1 MIYEVVIGVEVHA
14 QLRTKSKL
22 FCGCGTMF
30 GLSANSQTC
39 PLCLGLPGTL
49 PVINRVAVEMAVR
62 AGLALNCTIS
72 ANNLFARKN
81 YFYPDLPKGYQISQ
95 YEAPICEH
103 GWIEIAA
110 SEGKKRVRIRRAHL
124 EEDAGKSVHVT
135 GMNGSRVDLNR
146 AGTPL
151 LEIVTEPDLR
161 SADEVVAYLKGLR
174 DVLMYLEVCDGNMDE
189 GSFRC
194 EPNLSL
200 RPLGQ
205 REFGTKVELKNINS
219 FKFVKDAVEY
229 EIKRQTKVLNEG
241 GKIHQE
247 TRLWNLDRGETAVM
261 RSKEEAHDYRY
272 FPDPDLVP
280 LKLEKEWIEGCRKQ
294 VIELPAARM
303 QRFVDDFALS
313 EYDAGVLT
321 ASKAV
326 ADYFEA
332 CVKLFNQPKT
342 VSNWVMGEL
351 TRELNNSGSDASA
364 SPVSPER
371 LVDLLRLVEQGTI
384 SLKAAREIFPE
395 VYSSGK
401 TPEQIV
407 QEKGLV
413 QVSDEGALD
422 KIIEDVLAK
431 NPTQAAQF
439 KEGKQ
444 QVLGFLVG
452 QVMKAS
458 GGKANPGKVN
468 ELLKQKLG
476 GVLYARPVIS
486 LEELAQQQPLNTDQ
500 AKVKFQLTNREQS
513 VIEHL
518 AKGWTNKEIANA
530 LQITEETVK
539 EHIKH
544 IMQKTNSTTRTGI
557 LDHVFNS

>member
-30 GLSANSQTC
+30 GLTANSQTC

-49 PVINRVAVEMAVR
+49 PVLNQMAVEMAVR
-62 AGLALNCTIS
+62 AGLALNCTIA

-110 SEGKKRVRIRRAHL
+110 NEVKKRVRIRRAHL
-124 EEDAGKSVHVT
+124 EEDAGKSVHVA

-161 SADEVVAYLKGLR
+161 SADEVVAYLKSLR

-205 REFGTKVELKNINS
+205 KELGTKVELKNINS
-219 FKFVKDAVEY
+219 FKFVKDAIEY
-229 EIKRQTKVLNEG
+229 EIKRQTKVLSEG
-241 GKIHQE
+241 GKINQE
-247 TRLWNLDRGETAVM
+247 TRLWNLNRGETVVM

-280 LKLEKEWIEGCRKQ
+280 LKLDKEWIEGCRKQ
-294 VIELPAARM
+294 VTELPAARLK
-303 QRFVDDFALS
+303 RFVSEFALS

-326 ADYFEA
+326 ADYFES

-351 TRELNNSGSDASA
+351 TRELNNSGADASA

-371 LVDLLRLVEQGTI
+371 LVSLLQLVEQGTI
-384 SLKAAREIFPE
+384 SLKVAREIFPE

-401 TPEQIV
+401 TPKQIV
-407 QEKGLV
+407 QEKGLI

-422 KIIEDVLAK
+422 KIIEEVLAK
-431 NPTQAAQF
+431 NPMQVTQF

-468 ELLKQKLG
+468 ELLKKRLVG
-476 GVLYARPVIS
+476 
-486 LEELAQQQPLNTDQ
+486 
-500 AKVKFQLTNREQS
+500 
-513 VIEHL
+513 
-518 AKGWTNKEIANA
+518 
-530 LQITEETVK
+530 
-539 EHIKH
+539 
-544 IMQKTNSTTRTGI
+544 
-557 LDHVFNS
+557 

>member
-22 FCGCGTMF
+22 FCGCGTVF
-30 GLSANSQTC
+30 GLAANSQTC
-39 PLCLGLPGTL
+39 PLCLGLPGSL
-49 PVINRVAVEMAVR
+49 PVLNQAAVEMAVR
-62 AGLALNCTIS
+62 AGLALNCTIAGS
-72 ANNLFARKN
+72 NLFARKN
-81 YFYPDLPKGYQISQ
+81 FFYPDLPKGYQISQ

-103 GWIEIAA
+103 GWIEIAT
-110 SEGKKRVRIRRAHL
+110 SDGRRRVRIRRAHL
-124 EEDAGKSVHVT
+124 EEDARKSVHVA
-135 GMNGSRVDLNR
+135 GANGSRVDLNR

-205 REFGTKVELKNINS
+205 KEFGTKVELKNINS
-219 FKFVKDAVEY
+219 FKFVKDAIEY

-241 GKIHQE
+241 GKVSQE
-247 TRLWNLDRGETAVM
+247 TRLWNLDRGETVVM

-280 LKLEKEWIEGCRKQ
+280 LKLEKEWIESCRKH
-294 VIELPAARM
+294 VTELPAVSR
-303 QRFVDDFALS
+303 QRFVREFALS

-321 ASKAV
+321 ASKSV
-326 ADYFEA
+326 ADYFES
-332 CVKLFNQPKT
+332 CVKLFNEPKT
-342 VSNWVMGEL
+342 VSNWGMGEL
-351 TRELNNSGSDASA
+351 TRELNNSGTDASD

-371 LVDLLRLVEQGTI
+371 LVGLLRMVDKGTV
-384 SLKAAREIFPE
+384 SLKVAREIFPE

-407 QEKGLV
+407 QEKGLI

-422 KIIEDVLAK
+422 TIIDEVLAN
-431 NPTQAAQF
+431 NPTQVAQF

-458 GGKANPGKVN
+458 SGKANPGKVN
-468 ELLKQKLG
+468 ELLKRKL
-476 GVLYARPVIS
+476 
-486 LEELAQQQPLNTDQ
+486 
-500 AKVKFQLTNREQS
+500 
-513 VIEHL
+513 
-518 AKGWTNKEIANA
+518 
-530 LQITEETVK
+530 
-539 EHIKH
+539 
-544 IMQKTNSTTRTGI
+544 
-557 LDHVFNS
+557 

>member
-14 QLRTKSKL
+14 QLRTKTKM
-22 FCGCGTMF
+22 FCGCGTTF
-30 GLSANSQTC
+30 GRSPNSQTC
-39 PLCLGLPGTL
+39 PVCLGLPGTL
-49 PVINRVAVEMAVR
+49 PVINRAAVEMAVR
-62 AGLALNCTIS
+62 AGLALNCTIG
-72 ANNLFARKN
+72 ANNQFDRKN

-95 YEAPICEH
+95 YESPICEH
-103 GWIEIAA
+103 GWIEIAV
-110 SEGKKRVRIRRAHL
+110 GDNKKRVKIRRAHL
-124 EEDAGKSVHVT
+124 EEDAGKNVHET
-135 GMNGSRVDLNR
+135 GTSGSRVDLNR

-151 LEIVTEPDLR
+151 LEIVTEPDMR

-174 DVLMYLEVCDGNMDE
+174 DILMYLDVCDGNMDE

-205 REFGTKVELKNINS
+205 KEFGTKVELKNINS
-219 FKFVKDAVEY
+219 FKFVKDAIEY
-229 EIKRQTKVLNEG
+229 EIKRQTKVLSEG
-241 GKIHQE
+241 GKIYQE

-280 LKLEKEWIEGCRKQ
+280 LKLDKEWIEGFRGS
-294 VIELPAARM
+294 VPELPAARVA
-303 QRFVDDFALS
+303 RLVRDYGLP
-313 EYDAGVLT
+313 EYNAGVLT
-321 ASKAV
+321 VSKGI

-351 TRELNNSGSDASA
+351 TRELNLSGTDITA
-364 SPVSPER
+364 SPVTPER
-371 LVDLLRLVEQGTI
+371 LVALLQLVEKGTV
-384 SLKAAREIFPE
+384 SLKVAREIFPE
-395 VYSSGK
+395 LYSSGK
-401 TPEQIV
+401 SPEQIV
-407 QEKGLV
+407 QEKGLT

-422 KIIEDVLAK
+422 KIIDEVLTK
-431 NPTQAAQF
+431 NPAQVAQF

-468 ELLKQKLG
+468 ELLKK
-476 GVLYARPVIS
+476 
-486 LEELAQQQPLNTDQ
+486 
-500 AKVKFQLTNREQS
+500 KFGS
-513 VIEHL
+513 
-518 AKGWTNKEIANA
+518 
-530 LQITEETVK
+530 
-539 EHIKH
+539 
-544 IMQKTNSTTRTGI
+544 
-557 LDHVFNS
+557 

>member
-30 GLSANSQTC
+30 GLTANSQTC

-49 PVINRVAVEMAVR
+49 PVLNQVAVEMAVR
-62 AGLALNCTIS
+62 AGLALNCTIA

-103 GWIEIAA
+103 GWIEIVA
-110 SEGKKRVRIRRAHL
+110 SEGKRRIRIRRAHL
-124 EEDAGKSVHVT
+124 EEDAGKSVHVAGT
-135 GMNGSRVDLNR
+135 NGSRVDLNR

-205 REFGTKVELKNINS
+205 KEFGTKVELKNINS
-219 FKFVKDAVEY
+219 FKFVKDAIEY
-229 EIKRQTKVLNEG
+229 EIKRQTKVLSEG
-241 GKIHQE
+241 GKINQE
-247 TRLWNLDRGETAVM
+247 TRLWNLDRGETVVM

-280 LKLEKEWIEGCRKQ
+280 LKLEKDWIEGFRKQ
-294 VIELPAARM
+294 ATELPAARM
-303 QRFVDDFALS
+303 KRFVSEFMLS
-313 EYDAGVLT
+313 EYNAGVLT

-326 ADYFEA
+326 ADYFES

-342 VSNWVMGEL
+342 VSNWVM
-351 TRELNNSGSDASA
+351 ASL
-364 SPVSPER
+364 PE
-371 LVDLLRLVEQGTI
+371 
-384 SLKAAREIFPE
+384 
-395 VYSSGK
+395 
-401 TPEQIV
+401 
-407 QEKGLV
+407 
-413 QVSDEGALD
+413 
-422 KIIEDVLAK
+422 
-431 NPTQAAQF
+431 N
-439 KEGKQ
+439 
-444 QVLGFLVG
+444 
-452 QVMKAS
+452 
-458 GGKANPGKVN
+458 
-468 ELLKQKLG
+468 
-476 GVLYARPVIS
+476 
-486 LEELAQQQPLNTDQ
+486 
-500 AKVKFQLTNREQS
+500 
-513 VIEHL
+513 
-518 AKGWTNKEIANA
+518 
-530 LQITEETVK
+530 
-539 EHIKH
+539 
-544 IMQKTNSTTRTGI
+544 
-557 LDHVFNS
+557 

>member
-1 MIYEVVIGVEVHA
+1 
-14 QLRTKSKL
+14 
-22 FCGCGTMF
+22 
-30 GLSANSQTC
+30 
-39 PLCLGLPGTL
+39 
-49 PVINRVAVEMAVR
+49 
-62 AGLALNCTIS
+62 
-72 ANNLFARKN
+72 
-81 YFYPDLPKGYQISQ
+81 
-95 YEAPICEH
+95 
-103 GWIEIAA
+103 
-110 SEGKKRVRIRRAHL
+110 
-124 EEDAGKSVHVT
+124 
-135 GMNGSRVDLNR
+135 LNR

-189 GSFRC
+189 GNFRC

-205 REFGTKVELKNINS
+205 KEFGTKVELKNINS
-219 FKFVKDAVEY
+219 FKFVKDAIDY

-294 VIELPAARM
+294 VTELPAVRM
-303 QRFVDDFALS
+303 KRFVSEFALS

-326 ADYFEA
+326 ADYFES
-332 CVKLFNQPKT
+332 CVELFAQPKT

-351 TRELNNSGSDASA
+351 TRELNNSGTDASA
-364 SPVSPER
+364 SPVSPEG
-371 LVDLLRLVEQGTI
+371 LVSLLRLVEQGTI
-384 SLKAAREIFPE
+384 SLKVAREIFPE

-401 TPEQIV
+401 SPEQIV
-407 QEKGLV
+407 QEKGLI
-413 QVSDEGALD
+413 QVSDEGSID
-422 KIIEDVLAK
+422 KIIADVLAK
-431 NPTQAAQF
+431 NPTQVAQL

-452 QVMKAS
+452 QVMKES

-468 ELLKQKLG
+468 ELLKKKL
-476 GVLYARPVIS
+476 V
-486 LEELAQQQPLNTDQ
+486 
-500 AKVKFQLTNREQS
+500 
-513 VIEHL
+513 
-518 AKGWTNKEIANA
+518 
-530 LQITEETVK
+530 
-539 EHIKH
+539 
-544 IMQKTNSTTRTGI
+544 
-557 LDHVFNS
+557 

>member
-30 GLSANSQTC
+30 GLTANSQTC

-49 PVINRVAVEMAVR
+49 PVLNQAAVEMAVR
-62 AGLALNCTIS
+62 AGLALNCTIA

-110 SEGKKRVRIRRAHL
+110 SEGKRRVRIRRAHL
-124 EEDAGKSVHVT
+124 EEDAGKSVHVAGT
-135 GMNGSRVDLNR
+135 NGSRVDLNR

-161 SADEVVAYLKGLR
+161 SANEVVAYLKGLR
-174 DVLMYLEVCDGNMDE
+174 DVLVYLEVCDGNMEE

-205 REFGTKVELKNINS
+205 KEFGTKVELKNINS
-219 FKFVKDAVEY
+219 FKFVKDAIEY
-229 EIKRQTKVLNEG
+229 EIKRQTKVLSEG
-241 GKIHQE
+241 GKINQE

-280 LKLEKEWIEGCRKQ
+280 LKLEEQWIEGCRKQ
-294 VIELPAARM
+294 VTELPAAR
-303 QRFVDDFALS
+303 RTRLVKEYGLTD
-313 EYDAGVLT
+313 YDAGVMT
-321 ASKAV
+321 ADRDV
-326 ADYFEA
+326 AD
-332 CVKLFNQPKT
+332 LF
-342 VSNWVMGEL
+342 EL
-351 TRELNNSGSDASA
+351 TVAKQVESVGVSGEVLGKETGNWIMVEVLALLKKTEAGEDQSKVKASFAIAGSPLSPDKLAELLLMKRNGEISGPSA
-364 SPVSPER
+364 K
-371 LVDLLRLVEQGTI
+371 LVLEEMFRTGQRPAEIV
-384 SLKAAREIFPE
+384 KA
-395 VYSSGK
+395 
-401 TPEQIV
+401 
-407 QEKGLV
+407 KGLT
-413 QVSDEGALD
+413 QVSDEGKLAEV
-422 KIIEDVLAK
+422 IEEVLTK
-431 NPTQAAQF
+431 NPTQVAQF
-439 KEGKQ
+439 KDGKQ

-458 GGKANPGKVN
+458 SGKANPGKVN
-468 ELLKQKLG
+468 ELLKKKLG
-476 GVLYARPVIS
+476 G
-486 LEELAQQQPLNTDQ
+486 
-500 AKVKFQLTNREQS
+500 
-513 VIEHL
+513 
-518 AKGWTNKEIANA
+518 
-530 LQITEETVK
+530 
-539 EHIKH
+539 
-544 IMQKTNSTTRTGI
+544 
-557 LDHVFNS
+557 

>member
-22 FCGCGTMF
+22 FCGCGTTF
-30 GLSANSQTC
+30 GLTANSQTC

-49 PVINRVAVEMAVR
+49 PVLNQAAVEMAVR
-62 AGLALNCTIS
+62 AGLALNCTIA

-124 EEDAGKSVHVT
+124 EEDAGKSVHVAGT
-135 GMNGSRVDLNR
+135 NGSRVDLNR

-161 SADEVVAYLKGLR
+161 SAEEVVAYLKGLR

-205 REFGTKVELKNINS
+205 KEFGTKVELKNINS
-219 FKFVKDAVEY
+219 FKFVKDAIEY
-229 EIKRQTKVLNEG
+229 EVKRQTKVLNDG
-241 GKIHQE
+241 GKIRQE
-247 TRLWNLDRGETAVM
+247 TRLWNIDRGETAVM

-280 LKLEKEWIEGCRKQ
+280 LKLEKEWIEGCRKY
-294 VIELPAARM
+294 VTELPAARL
-303 QRFVDDFALS
+303 QRFVSEFALS

-326 ADYFEA
+326 ADYFES

-351 TRELNNSGSDASA
+351 IRELNNSGTDASA

-371 LVDLLRLVEQGTI
+371 LVGLLQMVDKGMI
-384 SLKAAREIFPE
+384 SLKVAREIFPE
-395 VYSSGK
+395 VYLSGK
-401 TPEQIV
+401 EPDQIV
-407 QEKGLV
+407 QEKRLI
-413 QVSDEGALD
+413 QVSDELSIGGMID
-422 KIIEDVLAK
+422 EVVAK
-431 NPTQAAQF
+431 NPTQVAQF

-468 ELLKQKLG
+468 ELLKKRLG
-476 GVLYARPVIS
+476 
-486 LEELAQQQPLNTDQ
+486 
-500 AKVKFQLTNREQS
+500 
-513 VIEHL
+513 
-518 AKGWTNKEIANA
+518 
-530 LQITEETVK
+530 
-539 EHIKH
+539 
-544 IMQKTNSTTRTGI
+544 
-557 LDHVFNS
+557 

>member
-1 MIYEVVIGVEVHA
+1 MTYEAVIGVEVHA

-22 FCGCGTMF
+22 FCGCGTVF
-30 GLSANSQTC
+30 GLAANSQTC
-39 PLCLGLPGTL
+39 PLCLGLPGSL
-49 PVINRVAVEMAVR
+49 PVLNRAAVEMAVR
-62 AGLALNCTIS
+62 AGLALNCTIA
-72 ANNLFARKN
+72 ANNIFARKN

-103 GWIEIAA
+103 GWVEIAVG
-110 SEGKKRVRIRRAHL
+110 EGTQRVRIRRAHL
-124 EEDAGKSVHVT
+124 EEDAGKSVHVAGT
-135 GMNGSRVDLNR
+135 NGSRVDLNR

-205 REFGTKVELKNINS
+205 KEFGTKVELKNINS
-219 FKFVKDAVEY
+219 FKFVKDAIDY

-241 GKIHQE
+241 GKINQE

-261 RSKEEAHDYRY
+261 RSKEDAHDYRY

-280 LKLEKEWIEGCRKQ
+280 LKLDEEWIEGCRKH
-294 VIELPAARM
+294 VAELPAVRM
-303 QRFVDDFALS
+303 RRFVSEFGLS

-326 ADYFEA
+326 ADYYET
-332 CVKLFNQPKT
+332 CVGLFNQPKI

-351 TRELNNSGSDASA
+351 TRELNHSGTDASA

-371 LVDLLRLVEQGTI
+371 LVSLLQLVEQGTI
-384 SLKAAREIFPE
+384 SLKVAREIFPE

-401 TPEQIV
+401 TAEQIV
-407 QEKGLV
+407 QEKGLI

-422 KIIEDVLAK
+422 KIIDGVLAK
-431 NPTQAAQF
+431 NPTQVAQF

-468 ELLKQKLG
+468 EMLKKRLRG
-476 GVLYARPVIS
+476 
-486 LEELAQQQPLNTDQ
+486 
-500 AKVKFQLTNREQS
+500 
-513 VIEHL
+513 
-518 AKGWTNKEIANA
+518 
-530 LQITEETVK
+530 
-539 EHIKH
+539 
-544 IMQKTNSTTRTGI
+544 
-557 LDHVFNS
+557 